1 MLFNASKILSILS
14 IVPALWIVFTRYKLL
29 IPKSIRL
36 TGNYVILSG
45 ISEVAFYLSQRFIG
59 FNTVL
64 IAVHST
70 IEAAFVVLIYTATF
84 KLHRWRTPYL
94 IIMLLTGTYLVF
106 QSLSDMTKY
115 PAESKSIQ
123 LAFLIIISG
132 ARIFQW
138 IKDKDNRL
146 LYEIIISF
154 AFIEYFTVSLIT
166 INFAE
171 VLPRSWTPSLYLSY
185 YLSNVG
191 CNLFLWYALH
201 YFLSSTYEYK
211 RTH

>member
-1 MLFNASKILSILS
+1 MLFNVSKILSILS
-14 IVPALWIVFTRYKLL
+14 IVPALWIVLTSYKLL
-29 IPKSIRL
+29 VPKSIRL
-36 TGNYVILSG
+36 AGNYVIISG
-45 ISEVAFYLSQRFIG
+45 ISEIVFYLSQRYIG

-70 IEAAFVVLIYTATF
+70 VEATFVILIYTATF
-84 KLHRWRTPYL
+84 KLHKWRVPYL
-94 IIMLLTGTYLVF
+94 IITLLTGAYLVF
-106 QSLSDMTKY
+106 QSFNDITKY

-123 LAFLIIISG
+123 LIFLIVISG
-132 ARIFQW
+132 VRIFQW

-146 LYEIIISF
+146 LYEVIISF

-201 YFLSSTYEYK
+201 YFLSSTYGYK